1 MKPFY
6 LSLLSLCLNVSA
18 AVAQNVGIGT
28 NTPNPAA
35 KLEVQSNNSGVLI
48 PRLSTTQ
55 KASIPAPPTGLM
67 VFDNTL
73 NRFSYYDGTKWTDI
87 KGANITD
94 SIWSTLVSNN
104 ELYINNAIGQHVMLF
119 GSPTQPVGSSGNIEG
134 VLQLEHNTTGGPF
147 GTTAY
152 FLSMDGN
159 GIQARTKTGGLFA
172 PYADANL
179 SLNRYGGNV
188 GVGIPNPIKS
198 RLEVYGMVGN
208 TVGLFA
214 ASYQTSQGVSISAD
228 WPGLYFNSYLN
239 NGTRAMSNTGFAGVV
254 NFDPFGGDI
263 QFLISPQANTTA
275 GQLIPVP
282 ELMRI
287 TKDGRVGIGTTNP
300 TYPLSVNGQI
310 QAKEIRVETGWSD
323 YVFDKKYKLPSLN
336 YVEKYIQANKHL
348 PGIPSADDIAKN
360 GLPVAEVNT
369 KMMAKIEELTLYVIK
384 LQKEVESQ
392 KKELKKIKSHQLNK

>member
-6 LSLLSLCLNVSA
+6 VLSLFSFCLNFSIS
-18 AVAQNVGIGT
+18 VAQNVGIGT
-28 NTPNPAA
+28 NSPNPAA

-48 PRLSTTQ
+48 PRLTTLQ
-55 KASIPAPPTGLM
+55 KVAIPAPPTGLM

-73 NRFSYYDGTKWTDI
+73 NRFSFYDGAKWTDI
-87 KGANITD
+87 KGVGIED
-94 SIWSTLVSNN
+94 SIWSTYVSNN
-104 ELYINNAIGQHVMLF
+104 ELNVFNAK
-119 GSPTQPVGSSGNIEG
+119 GSHFFLAGSSMQPVGSSGNVEG
-134 VLQLEHNTTGGPF
+134 VLQLEHNTQGGPF

-214 ASYQTSQGVSISAD
+214 ASYQTSQGVSLAAD
-228 WPGLYFNSYLN
+228 WPGLYFNSYFN
-239 NGTRAMSNTGFAGVV
+239 NGPRAMSNSGFAGVV

-263 QFLISPQANTTA
+263 QFLVSPQANTTA
-275 GQLIPVP
+275 GQLISVP
-282 ELMRI
+282 EIMRI

-336 YVEKYIQANKHL
+336 DVE
-348 PGIPSADDIAKN
+348 
-360 GLPVAEVNT
+360 
-369 KMMAKIEELTLYVIK
+369 
-384 LQKEVESQ
+384 
-392 KKELKKIKSHQLNK
+392 